1 MSSIDSDLDT
11 ATLHQDGLTLL
22 DPRPITVA
30 VNPVALVVT
39 ECITVT
45 SAMRKHARWAHSSVA
60 AILGGSSNKTPAV
73 QRRDRTG
80 QGIISGGEHE
90 EAVPSRWGLR
100 GKKGKS
106 MQDNPLMSAFARL
119 RNDLKGCKGAGPH
132 RTFSRASLTL
142 QQTSGPSIPRRCC
155 TLSSK
160 SFAPRP
166 PLRRS
171 RLSLSSPLQSFSPT
185 ASLAMTLPVFQKLC
199 SSSPPPSRIVDSKQ
213 VIRLPTKSYSCE
225 S

>member
-1 MSSIDSDLDT
+1 MSSHEDDFDA
-11 ATLHQDGLTLL
+11 ATIHQNAPTSL

-45 SAMRKHARWAHSSVA
+45 SAMRKHARWAHSSVS

-80 QGIISGGEHE
+80 QGIISGGEQE

-106 MQDNPLMSAFARL
+106 LQDNPLMSAFARL
-119 RNDLKGCKGAGPH
+119 RNDLKGCKGGYYA
-132 RTFSRASLTL
+132 RT
-142 QQTSGPSIPRRCC
+142 
-155 TLSSK
+155 
-160 SFAPRP
+160 
-166 PLRRS
+166 
-171 RLSLSSPLQSFSPT
+171 SPE
-185 ASLAMTLPVFQKLC
+185 LC
-199 SSSPPPSRIVDSKQ
+199 
-213 VIRLPTKSYSCE
+213 
-225 S
+225 

>member
-1 MSSIDSDLDT
+1 MSSEQIEVDA
-11 ATLHQDGLTLL
+11 ATLHENAPASLE
-22 DPRPITVA
+22 PRPITVA

-80 QGIISGGEHE
+80 QGIISGGEQE

-106 MQDNPLMSAFARL
+106 LQDNPLMSAFARL
-119 RNDLKGCKGAGPH
+119 RNDLKGCKGRCCTRMLAG
-132 RTFSRASLTL
+132 ASLTL
-142 QQTSGPSIPRRCC
+142 GQTSGPSTPPQCY

-160 SFAPRP
+160 SFAPRLHP
-166 PLRRS
+166 RRS
-171 RLSLSSPLQSFSPT
+171 PRSPSSP
-185 ASLAMTLPVFQKLC
+185 
-199 SSSPPPSRIVDSKQ
+199 
-213 VIRLPTKSYSCE
+213 
-225 S
+225 

>member
-1 MSSIDSDLDT
+1 MSSTDGDDHVAS
-11 ATLHQDGLTLL
+11 TLQETIVDL

-60 AILGGSSNKTPAV
+60 AILGSSSNKTPAV
-73 QRRDRTG
+73 QRRDRAG
-80 QGIISGGEHE
+80 QGITGPGEQD

-119 RNDLKGCKGAGPH
+119 RNDLKGCKGTWH
-132 RTFSRASLTL
+132 R
-142 QQTSGPSIPRRCC
+142 
-155 TLSSK
+155 
-160 SFAPRP
+160 
-166 PLRRS
+166 
-171 RLSLSSPLQSFSPT
+171 
-185 ASLAMTLPVFQKLC
+185 
-199 SSSPPPSRIVDSKQ
+199 
-213 VIRLPTKSYSCE
+213 
-225 S
+225 